1 MRISESLRTG
11 TLEIFHH
18 KMRSFLTFFAISIG
32 VISIMYSLTLI
43 YSMNFRTRK
52 ALEVLGHGRLK
63 IQPKRY
69 YQETTS
75 MDKKEARDT
84 LTLEDATALRA
95 NFPELPMV
103 SPILANGAQ
112 FSHGDFN
119 NGEYI
124 AGITTEWKKRGWVYK
139 VRGRFLNEHD
149 VASFARVCVIIQ
161 NGGWFK
167 KPQWMK
173 FYGWKDEFQEYI
185 KHHDLLGKSV
195 RLGDN
200 LYTVVGILEEPPLEK
215 NPKTFLDLEGWE
227 AKVLIPISTFQRLMG
242 NDNSWGWGGGGL
254 DSINVDTG
262 KAATV
267 ELYKRRLE
275 KTLQARHAGRLRLDV
290 KDFGEIIKT
299 KMADKHRDMYTVL
312 IIGAIA
318 ILAGGIGIMNVT
330 LATIYSRIKEIG
342 IRRAIGATRGDIMAQ
357 FIIEAMLLGFFGGL
371 AGILISMGGIQYLA
385 SKGDTDMM
393 MVQWWMPLLSVLA
406 AVLTGFLA
414 ALYPAY
420 QASRLDPVEALRYE

>member
-1 MRISESLRTG
+1 MRLSESLRTG
-11 TLEIFHH
+11 SLEIFHH

-43 YSMNFRTRK
+43 YSMNFRTK
-52 ALEVLGHGRLK
+52 QALEVLGHGRLK
-63 IQPKRY
+63 IQVKRS

-75 MDKKEARDT
+75 MDKKEARDS
-84 LTLEDATALRA
+84 LTLEDALALRA

-103 SPILANGAQ
+103 SPVMTNDAQ
-112 FSHGDFN
+112 FSQGDYHDW
-119 NGEYI
+119 EYL
-124 AGITTEWKKRGWVYK
+124 AGITTEWRNRGWVYK
-139 VRGRFLNEHD
+139 VRGRFINQHD
-149 VASFARVCVIIQ
+149 LDTYARVCVIIQ
-161 NGGWFK
+161 DGGWFK

-173 FYGWKDEFQEYI
+173 FYGWKDEFQEFI
-185 KHHDLLGKSV
+185 KHHDLLGKTV
-195 RLGDN
+195 QMGDN
-200 LYTVVGILEEPPLEK
+200 LYTVVGILESPPLEK
-215 NPKTFLDLEGWE
+215 NPKTFLDLEQWE
-227 AKVLIPISTFQRLMG
+227 SKVLVPITTFQRLMG
-242 NDNSWGWGGGGL
+242 EARWGEGGI

-262 KAATV
+262 KTTTV

-275 KTLQARHAGRLRLDV
+275 KTLQARHAGRLRLDI

-357 FIIEAMLLGFFGGL
+357 FIIEAMLLGFLGGL

-385 SKGDTDMM
+385 SNGDTDMM
-393 MVQWWMPLLSVLA
+393 MLQWWMPLVSVVA

-414 ALYPAY
+414 ALYPAF
-420 QASRLDPVEALRYE
+420 QASKLDPVEALRYE